1 MVPAA
6 PPTVRSG
13 GETDT
18 PGGIVGVMTYTITTT
33 LDRPYEETV
42 EAVRAALAEQGFG
55 ILTEIDLKATLKAKI
70 DVDIAPYVILGAC
83 RPPLAYKAVQADPSV
98 GALLPCNVVV
108 RAQDDAHT
116 VVEALDPD
124 VMMSVAD
131 STELKEVAV
140 DARERL
146 AAALESLS

>member
-1 MVPAA
+1 M
-6 PPTVRSG
+6 S
-13 GETDT
+13 
-18 PGGIVGVMTYTITTT
+18 YTMSTT
-33 LDRPYEETV
+33 LARPYEEAV
-42 EAVRAALAEQGFG
+42 AAVRAALTEQGFG
-55 ILTEIDLKATLKAKI
+55 VLTEIDLKATLKAKI
-70 DVDIAPYVILGAC
+70 DADIAPYVILGAC
-83 RPPLAYKAVQADPSV
+83 RPPLAHKAVLADPSV

-131 STELKEVAV
+131 SAELKEVAV
-140 DARERL
+140 DARARL